1 MYPYQISTCT
11 NKPHLFSEF
20 PFNKSNIESGPS
32 LTLQLAVKF
41 QDMAYCI
48 ATLTIGRSC
57 GVKPQ
62 GLTSKTIVETIAGDA
77 NATQSSTIVTPS
89 GARQ

>member
-1 MYPYQISTCT
+1 ME
-11 NKPHLFSEF
+11 H
-20 PFNKSNIESGPS
+20 
-32 LTLQLAVKF
+32 
-41 QDMAYCI
+41 CI

-62 GLTSKTIVETIAGDA
+62 GLTSKTIVETTAGAA